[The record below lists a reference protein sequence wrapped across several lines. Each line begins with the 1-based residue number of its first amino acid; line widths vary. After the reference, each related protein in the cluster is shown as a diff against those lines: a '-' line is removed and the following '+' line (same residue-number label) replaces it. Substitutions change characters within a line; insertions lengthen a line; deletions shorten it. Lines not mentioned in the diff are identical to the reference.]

1 MAASQDVLSR
11 GRSVWVNHPKRFF
24 CSLNSFSVE
33 RLPVTKHKLAIP
45 SAKWT
50 YKQFEDFIEVVKLI
64 VGNFR
69 RSWIINTIYECHS
82 GWSVCCCCFVTVM
95 SHVACGS
102 TFIEKPSWYGLFPL
116 FSPSK
121 LSITFSL
128 IDGLHFEEQLHKDL
142 SFLPFH
148 SQKQAKSSPLPCV
161 LFVKHVNCSSVPCH
175 LVCICLSNFT
185 SKMSQILAV
194 ITALWAYLPLT
205 REHFFYLV
213 KRHGKCG

>member
-1 MAASQDVLSR
+1 MLIVLNSYSLFEDINLWDQGLSVQMEALKESQFYGQLNGCFPRCALVEGDQCE
-11 GRSVWVNHPKRFF
+11 WITPKRFF

-33 RLPVTKHKLAIP
+33 KLPVTKHKLAIP

-69 RSWIINTIYECHS
+69 RSWIMNTIYECHS

-102 TFIEKPSWYGLFPL
+102 TFIEQPSWYGLFPL

-128 IDGLHFEEQLHKDL
+128 IDEIGLHLEEQLHNNL
-142 SFLPFH
+142 SFLP
-148 SQKQAKSSPLPCV
+148 SQS
-161 LFVKHVNCSSVPCH
+161 
-175 LVCICLSNFT
+175 
-185 SKMSQILAV
+185 
-194 ITALWAYLPLT
+194 
-205 REHFFYLV
+205 
-213 KRHGKCG
+213 